1 MTTIDKVGAAYANA
15 QSLHATLT
23 QFSLETID
31 PVSKQMYQELANAA
45 QTIMEG
51 IRKRQE
57 QLTDRE
63 SAIKQAQQ
71 PGT

>member
-1 MTTIDKVGAAYANA
+1 MTTIDKVGAAHASA

-23 QFSLETID
+23 QFSLETVD
-31 PVSKQMYQELANAA
+31 PISKQMYQEMANAA
-45 QTIMEG
+45 QTIVEG

-57 QLTDRE
+57 QLADRE
-63 SAIKQAQQ
+63 TAIKQAQQ